1 MDKPFEYLNN
11 LQSLLGKIIETQLPQ
26 IERAA
31 KSFADAL
38 SNDRPVFLFGTG
50 HSHMLAEELFYRAG
64 GIVMIQPML
73 EPDLML
79 HISAS
84 GSTLKERETGY
95 AERLFE
101 SYGLEKGDV
110 LVIISNSG
118 RNGVCVDLAL
128 LAKEKGVTVIAL
140 TNLRHSSSAA
150 SRHPSGK
157 RLFEIADIVL
167 DNCGCVGDASI
178 EFPSL
183 NRYAGP
189 TSTSAGAA
197 ILNAVV
203 CGAVELLLQRGVV
216 PALFSSSNVDG
227 GDEIND
233 ALVEEYKNLIR
244 FL

>member
-1 MDKPFEYLNN
+1 MDKPLEYLNN
-11 LQSLLGKIIETQLPQ
+11 LQSVLGKIIETQLPQ

-95 AERLFE
+95 AQRLFE
-101 SYGLEKGDV
+101 SYGLQKGDV
-110 LVIISNSG
+110 LLIISNSG

-128 LAKEKGVTVIAL
+128 LAKEKGLTVIAL

-150 SRHPSGK
+150 SRHPGGK

-178 EFPSL
+178 EIPPL
-183 NRYAGP
+183 NRFAGP

-227 GDEIND
+227 GDDVND
-233 ALVEEYKNLIR
+233 ALVREYKDHIR

>member
-1 MDKPFEYLNN
+1 MDKPLEYLMN
-11 LQSLLGKIIETQLPQ
+11 LQQVLGKIAETQMPQ

-31 KSFADAL
+31 ECFAHAVARG
-38 SNDRPVFLFGTG
+38 RPVFLFGTG

-64 GIVMIQPML
+64 GLVLIQPML
-73 EPDLML
+73 EADLML
-79 HISAS
+79 HVSAS

-95 AERLFE
+95 ADRLFE
-101 SYGLEKGDV
+101 SYGLQKDDA

-128 LAKEKGVTVIAL
+128 LAKERGVRVIAL
-140 TNLRHSSSAA
+140 TNLRHSSAAA

-157 RLFEIADIVL
+157 RLFEIADTVL

-178 EFPSL
+178 EFHTL
-183 NRYAGP
+183 DRLAGP

-197 ILNAVV
+197 ILNAAV
-203 CGAVELLLQRGVV
+203 CGAVELLLQQGAV

-233 ALVEEYKNLIR
+233 ALVRKYKEQIR